1 MRTKG
6 VNKEQQLKYILDCRN
21 SGLTDYQWCQEHG
34 IHLGTFYNWV
44 SKLKKA
50 GYVDIP
56 DPISRLNK
64 MPIKHEIVK
73 LEVTPDV
80 VREDNLPE
88 KMEQNACFSNEPSKD
103 SVVEIVLSNATI
115 RFVNNVSTQTWVHTI
130 KKTRIVAGFQDIFDK
145 LYIEKKN
152 YDFSIGA

>member
-1 MRTKG
+1 MLAKSNFGGKNTTMRTKG
-6 VNKEQQLKYILDCRN
+6 VNKEQQLKYILECRN

-34 IHLGTFYNWV
+34 IHPGTFYNWV

-50 GYVDIP
+50 GYADIP

-64 MPIKHEIVK
+64 ILIKHEIVK

-80 VREDNLPE
+80 VMADNLPE

-115 RFVNNVSTQTWVHTI
+115 RFVNNTNEMLFKQTLKYLGGT
-130 KKTRIVAGFQDIFDK
+130 
-145 LYIEKKN
+145 LC
-152 YDFSIGA
+152 